1 MRLLL
6 KGVQMKAHLRKLN
19 PKLAKG
25 KAKTHTAESPKGP
38 EIGSTW
44 AVGVEGEAKVPFPPI
59 PEE

>member
-1 MRLLL
+1 
-6 KGVQMKAHLRKLN
+6 MKAHLRKLN